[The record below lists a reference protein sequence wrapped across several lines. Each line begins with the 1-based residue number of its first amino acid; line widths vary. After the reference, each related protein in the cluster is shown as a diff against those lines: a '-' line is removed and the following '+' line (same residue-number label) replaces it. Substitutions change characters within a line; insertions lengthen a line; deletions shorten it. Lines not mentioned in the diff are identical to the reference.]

1 MNLHFLVDVD
11 FTFVVLTTV
20 DVLTEVFDLIDFVS
34 EEGELV
40 FFLLVVF
47 LVDVAGDEAGRD
59 DDAGRDEAGT
69 EELIDGTGTVVFVVG
84 LLLLTGLVVF
94 EGELVFLVEVFLVV
108 GVGVVFI
115 VLLFFVEVVFFVVRL
130 LVLVFFDVVGCA
142 VEVVIF
148 VVEAMVFTLVV
159 RFVEVAAGMLALPGG
174 ASLVILAVV
183 VTTDDFIPSKSVL
196 APFATLRTAVL
207 IADSLG
213 GALPIEVVLAM
224 VIELIIV
231 LTALVLLGLC
241 RFLKSILRISKCNAS
256 SSAFA
261 ASSGA
266 SSCIASSAL
275 LPSSKM
281 PSRYLGVV
289 SAASAVVTSSSGNR
303 LTRSSRLTRA
313 SL

>member
-1 MNLHFLVDVD
+1 M
-11 FTFVVLTTV
+11 TTV
-20 DVLTEVFDLIDFVS
+20 DVLTEVFDLVDFVS

-40 FFLLVVF
+40 VFLLVVF

-108 GVGVVFI
+108 GAIGVGFF
-115 VLLFFVEVVFFVVRL
+115 VLLFFVEVVFFVVGL
-130 LVLVFFDVVGCA
+130 LVLLFFDVVGSA
-142 VEVVIF
+142 VEVVVF
-148 VVEAMVFTLVV
+148 VVEAIVFTLVV
-159 RFVEVAAGMLALPGG
+159 LFVEVAAGLLAVPGG

-183 VTTDDFIPSKSVL
+183 VTPDDFIPIKAVL

-224 VIELIIV
+224 VIVLIIV

-256 SSAFA
+256 SSTFA

-266 SSCIASSAL
+266 SSCIASRAL
-275 LPSSKM
+275 LPSSNI
-281 PSRYLGVV
+281 PSRYLGAF
-289 SAASAVVTSSSGNR
+289 SAANAVVTSSSGSR